1 MPDRRE
7 AVRQIEGLL
16 FLAGWLLGGEGIE
29 TMLYRLTC
37 PEKKEEMGWVTSLE
51 VEQGIVR
58 EVKGIWKGV
67 LEDKTLEEVQTLA
80 DDRGFRLERVE

>member
-1 MPDRRE
+1 
-7 AVRQIEGLL
+7 
-16 FLAGWLLGGEGIE
+16 
-29 TMLYRLTC
+29 MLYRLTC
-37 PEKKEEMGWVTSLE
+37 PEKKEEPGWVTALE

-80 DDRGFRLERVE
+80 DDRGFRLERME